1 MIFQGNNLKE
11 KSLALVFTLGVGL
24 ETWNDS
30 GMLYRE
36 VALYNKLCNY
46 FKKIFFFT
54 YDKSVDNK
62 LRNYLDEKIE
72 IILMPGI
79 FFNRNRKIQ
88 YIANIIYSFLMPII
102 NRKYFLKS
110 DFIKT
115 NQMRGAWAA
124 LIAKMFFRKKLI
136 ARTGYI
142 WSKFAIQHNDNKLE
156 IFIIKLIE
164 KIVYKFANV
173 VVSSSKKDKEY
184 VEVQNK
190 IADKSF
196 LIQNYVDTENFRPMN
211 LQKKAVSLCFIGR
224 LEAQKNLFELLKAL
238 INSGYS
244 LSIVGEGSLKDELI
258 KFAREKKIGV
268 EFPGIVS
275 NEQLPQLLNR
285 HEVFILPSVYEGMPK
300 TLLEAMACGL
310 PVIGNDVE
318 GINEVITNN
327 FNGLLCKNNAESIR
341 NAVDFLFTDIDLKNN
356 LGKNARETIIK
367 DFSLD
372 SVLRKEIEVYES
384 IS

>member
-24 ETWNDS
+24 KTWNDS

-79 FFNRNRKIQ
+79 FFNKNRKIQ
-88 YIANIIYSFLMPII
+88 YIAYIIYSFLMPFIH
-102 NRKYFLKS
+102 RKYFLKS

-115 NQMRGAWAA
+115 NQMRGAWSA

-136 ARTGYI
+136 ARAGYI
-142 WSKFAIQHNDNKLE
+142 WSKFAIQNNDNKLV
-156 IFIIKLIE
+156 ILIIKLIE

-173 VVSSSKKDKEY
+173 VISSSKKDKEY
-184 VEVQNK
+184 VEARNK
-190 IADKSF
+190 VTDKSV
-196 LIQNYVDTENFRPMN
+196 LIKNYVDTENFRPMN
-211 LQKKAVSLCFIGR
+211 LQKKAASLCFIGR
-224 LEAQKNLFELLKAL
+224 LEAQKNLFELLKSL
-238 INSGYS
+238 MNSEYN
-244 LSIVGEGSLKDELI
+244 LSIVGDGSLKDDLVE
-258 KFAREKKIGV
+258 FAREKKIKA

-275 NEQLPQLLNR
+275 NERLPQLLNQ

-300 TLLEAMACGL
+300 SLLEAMACGL

-318 GINEVITNN
+318 GINEVIVNN
-327 FNGLLCKNNAESIR
+327 SNGLLCKEDAASIR
-341 NAVDFLFTDIDLKNN
+341 KTIDFLIKDSDLKNN

-372 SVLRKEIEVYES
+372 SVLRKEIEVYEQL
-384 IS
+384 